1 MIQVKA
7 VIFDLYGVLALN
19 GWQAFKTK
27 HFTDQ
32 IEIWDQIF
40 EIGRKVDAGLADYDE
55 LIKFT
60 AEKAGESEDTVRY
73 QLEHTSAN
81 EPLLEYIR
89 TDLKPWYGVGIL
101 SNASRAE
108 VIGQIFTPEQE
119 DMFDGILL
127 SRHLGLLKP
136 DTRMYDAI
144 ATKLNVLPEECVFVD
159 DQERHVEGARNAG
172 MQGLVY
178 TDVPT
183 LRKQLEELL
192 G

>member
-1 MIQVKA
+1 MAQTKA
-7 VIFDLYGVLALN
+7 IIFDLYGVLALN
-19 GWQAFKTK
+19 GWQAFKAK
-27 HFTDQ
+27 HFTDRVD
-32 IEIWDQIF
+32 IWDQIF
-40 EIGRKVDAGLADYDE
+40 QISRKVDTGLASYDE

-60 AEKAGESEDTVRY
+60 ADQAGETEDTVRY

-89 TDLKPWYGVGIL
+89 TDLKPAYRVGIL

-119 DMFDGILL
+119 EMFDGIIL
-127 SRHLGLLKP
+127 SRHVGLLKP

-144 ATKLNVLPEECVFVD
+144 ATKLDALPEECVFVD

-172 MQGLVY
+172 MRGLVY
-178 TDVPT
+178 ADLPT
-183 LRKQLEELL
+183 LRKQLKELVK
-192 G
+192 